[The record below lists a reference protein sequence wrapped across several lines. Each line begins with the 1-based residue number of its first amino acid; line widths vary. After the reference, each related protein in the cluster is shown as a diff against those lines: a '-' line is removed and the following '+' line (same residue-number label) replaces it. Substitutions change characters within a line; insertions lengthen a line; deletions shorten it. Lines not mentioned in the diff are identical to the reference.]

1 VPRDRATIAIKA
13 DTRERLNER
22 KPYESTTYDEIITEL
37 LDATEDADEI
47 VGRFE

>member
-22 KPYESTTYDEIITEL
+22 KPFESTTYDEVITEL
-37 LDATEDADEI
+37 LDATEGEEI
-47 VGRFE
+47 VGGCD

>member
-22 KPYESTTYDEIITEL
+22 KPYDSTTYDEVITEL
-37 LDATEDADEI
+37 LDATEDADDL
-47 VGRFE
+47 VGRFN